1 MNFRAIIH
9 ALLQVIKCNYKQL
22 RRIAFVACSDS
33 VHLQHIIQNQI
44 KAIKTKQTDQRQ
56 LQEQEKPLTLNL
68 SECWATKALISCRRE
83 SLARKAKKKITMPSY
98 TKKKGWMLHE
108 LINDKLEAWFLLKE
122 KLYSPLGNKQLSG
135 SQLELSNK
143 SKGWRVP
150 QVPIT
155 KLCTRTS
162 EKREWQANKYSP
174 YSKL

>member
-1 MNFRAIIH
+1 MPSNQSLDFM
-9 ALLQVIKCNYKQL
+9 QK
-22 RRIAFVACSDS
+22 RITS
-33 VHLQHIIQNQI
+33 
-44 KAIKTKQTDQRQ
+44 KK
-56 LQEQEKPLTLNL
+56 
-68 SECWATKALISCRRE
+68 SE
-83 SLARKAKKKITMPSY
+83 KKITMPSY